1 VQVDRSALDFLAAR
15 MLALPMTYFYARR
28 TGDIQRRLAGVQVI
42 RQFVIDNGVVA
53 LTALTQL
60 LVAVVIMFF
69 YSSTLALVFLAALPL
84 YFALVRVT
92 MRRLRPVL
100 ENLEEA
106 FGKYYSRQI
115 DAIKGIEAIKAMGAE
130 QALRRQLAEEFNELS
145 ERLFRSD
152 FTTMCFQGGVHLL
165 TFLSLAAFI
174 LVGALQVLH
183 GHLSVGGLVSFN
195 ALVVLANAPI
205 TALLDFWDRCQLAS
219 VNLTR
224 LTDVVVE
231 TPEQG
236 DDHAGLVPVTTLAGH
251 VGFHDVGFRYG
262 APDSPAILEGITFD
276 VPAGTNVAIVGRS
289 GSGKTTL
296 IKCLAGLVQPTA
308 GTITYDGLDV
318 ATLDHGDLR
327 RQIGFVLQENF
338 LFSDTIARNIAFGD
352 VEPDMARV
360 EWAAKLA
367 NAHSFVSRLPLGY
380 DTKVGEAGLLLS
392 GGQRQRIAIARAVY
406 RRPPIIVFDEA
417 TSALDTESERAV
429 QSNMDRLL
437 EGRTSFVIAHRLST
451 IRNADVILVLE
462 QGRLVEHGTHDE
474 LMARKGLY
482 FYLCSQQLQL

>member
-1 VQVDRSALDFLAAR
+1 
-15 MLALPMTYFYARR
+15 
-28 TGDIQRRLAGVQVI
+28 
-42 RQFVIDNGVVA
+42 
-53 LTALTQL
+53 
-60 LVAVVIMFF
+60 
-69 YSSTLALVFLAALPL
+69 
-84 YFALVRVT
+84 
-92 MRRLRPVL
+92 
-100 ENLEEA
+100 
-106 FGKYYSRQI
+106 
-115 DAIKGIEAIKAMGAE
+115 
-130 QALRRQLAEEFNELS
+130 
-145 ERLFRSD
+145 
-152 FTTMCFQGGVHLL
+152 
-165 TFLSLAAFI
+165 
-174 LVGALQVLH
+174 
-183 GHLSVGGLVSFN
+183 VGGLVSFN

-205 TALLDFWDRCQLAS
+205 ATLLAFWDRCQLAS

-224 LTDVVVE
+224 LTDVVAE

-236 DDHAGLVPVTTLAGH
+236 EDHTGLVPVATLAGH
-251 VGFHDVGFRYG
+251 VGFHDVSFRYG
-262 APDSPAILEGITFD
+262 GPDSPPILEGITFD

-296 IKCLAGLVQPTA
+296 IKCLAGLVQPSA

-318 ATLDHGDLR
+318 TTLDHGELR

-352 VEPDMARV
+352 DEPDMARV

-367 NAHSFVSRLPLGY
+367 NAHSFVARLPLGY

-417 TSALDTESERAV
+417 TSALDTESEKAV
-429 QSNMDRLL
+429 QANMGRLL

-482 FYLCSQQLQL
+482 FYLCSQQLQF